1 MRKFTANEINEI
13 AEVFKATLEAYT
25 SNTGGLQA
33 RTAGSTLWS
42 PRGDQ
47 IKPRDLPLRT
57 IIRGWGSDI
66 FAVKTFAG
74 WYGPRNYGI
83 DGLGD
88 EELVGVFES
97 DPLCEGA
104 RVAFDPLSSSPKG
117 VWKASSVEDFDRV
130 LNGDR
135 SFVFSNG
142 TSVNFT
148 GYPDREY
155 GILYGDNG
163 ELVIQNDD
171 KWWSYFRKD
180 YVTGPEALGHLL
192 GIDVYDAGG
201 LGFLDDS
208 DFPYSI
214 ELY

>member
-1 MRKFTANEINEI
+1 MTREPHKI
-13 AEVFKATLEAYT
+13 
-25 SNTGGLQA
+25 
-33 RTAGSTLWS
+33 AGSANLWDLE
-42 PRGDQ
+42 GDQ
-47 IKPRDLPLRT
+47 INLTSLPYQT
-57 IIRGWGSDI
+57 VIQGWDSDI
-66 FAVKTFAG
+66 FAVKLLDG
-74 WYGPRNYGI
+74 WYGPAGYGI
-83 DGLGD
+83 FGSNDL
-88 EELVGVFES
+88 EVVEAFEN

-117 VWKASSVEDFDRV
+117 VWKASSVEDFDKI
-130 LNGDR
+130 LNGDG

-171 KWWSYFRKD
+171 KWWSYFSKD